1 MHDALGHL
9 VRLHLRLRID
19 VEDLK
24 VILRGS
30 RHGSLERDHLGRRVH
45 ERRVRGD
52 GSLHG
57 RHWLGHVDDDDG
69 VGRTS
74 LAHADELLRLHREV
88 GEGDVLRI
96 DAGGGELQKG
106 KRRDGRFRIERTRKI
121 WEGRNPL
128 ERRATSNAVTGLTET
143 TSFTVTGGAAMV
155 CVSGRT

>member
-1 MHDALGHL
+1 
-9 VRLHLRLRID
+9 
-19 VEDLK
+19 
-24 VILRGS
+24 
-30 RHGSLERDHLGRRVH
+30 
-45 ERRVRGD
+45 
-52 GSLHG
+52 
-57 RHWLGHVDDDDG
+57 
-69 VGRTS
+69 
-74 LAHADELLRLHREV
+74 
-88 GEGDVLRI
+88 LRI